1 MFIDKKEV
9 IFLDYIDI
17 GEVFLRVFYIFL
29 PTTYYNCI

>member
-17 GEVFLRVFYIFL
+17 GDKILKVFYIFL
-29 PTTYYNCI
+29 PTTYYYHI